1 MAHTQEDLQNQYS
14 LSKDV
19 VRKTL
24 KACGL
29 SVEQA
34 MYSDEEV
41 ESRFLVARKLLDD
54 GVARTYADVAD
65 YFKQRHG
72 VNSSDSTE
80 GKPLEMPELLSL
92 ASEQC
97 GTRISLTEA
106 VRLLEVCGLADK
118 DQYTPEE
125 VERFLGACNKLKG
138 QGKTMAEVAA
148 HFGQPSG
155 TVENAQAIL
164 DEIIGLIGQVSDTQA
179 ERISLLLPKLAAEQ
193 LEQIKLLFSHMTMQ
207 RLREMMTTG
216 EMDAQFQQVWSR
228 QSGNDFDLVARF
240 ESTRLNQQSQPKSL
254 PGLSMN
260 SSTSD

>member
-1 MAHTQEDLQNQYS
+1 MAHTEQDLQNQYD

-34 MYSDEEV
+34 TYSDEEIQA
-41 ESRFLVARKLLDD
+41 RFLVARKLLDD
-54 GVARTYADVAD
+54 GVVRTYADVAD
-65 YFKQRHG
+65 YFKQHDG
-72 VNSSDSTE
+72 ANSSDSTE
-80 GKPLEMPELLSL
+80 DKSLEMPQLLSL

-97 GTRISLTEA
+97 GTRIALTQA

-118 DQYTPEE
+118 EQYTPEE
-125 VERFLGACNKLKG
+125 VERFLGACNLLKG

-148 HFGQPSG
+148 HFGQQSG

-164 DEIIGLIGQVSDTQA
+164 DEIIGLVGQVSDTQA
-179 ERISLLLPKLAAEQ
+179 ERISSLLPQLAAEQ
-193 LEQIKLLFSHMTMQ
+193 LEQIRVLFSRMTMQ

-240 ESTRLNQQSQPKSL
+240 ESTRLNQPNQPKSL

-260 SSTSD
+260 LSTSD

>member
-1 MAHTQEDLQNQYS
+1 MAHTEQDLQNQYG

-34 MYSDEEV
+34 TYSDEEIQ
-41 ESRFLVARKLLDD
+41 SRFLVARKLLEDK
-54 GVARTYADVAD
+54 VAHTYADVAD
-65 YFKQRHG
+65 YFQQQDG
-72 VNSSDSTE
+72 VKSEDTT
-80 GKPLEMPELLSL
+80 LEMPQLLSL
-92 ASEQC
+92 ASDASEQC

-118 DQYTPEE
+118 DRYTPEE
-125 VERFLGACNKLKG
+125 VERFLEACNLLKG

-179 ERISLLLPKLAAEQ
+179 ERIRSLLPQLAAEQ
-193 LEQIKLLFSHMTMQ
+193 LEQIKVLFSRMTMQ
-207 RLREMMTTG
+207 RLREMMTSG
-216 EMDAQFQQVWSR
+216 EMDAQFQQVWHR

>member
-1 MAHTQEDLQNQYS
+1 MTYTEQDLQNQYG

-34 MYSDEEV
+34 TYSDEEIQ
-41 ESRFLVARKLLDD
+41 SRFLVARKLLDD
-54 GVARTYADVAD
+54 KVAHTYADVAD
-65 YFKQRHG
+65 YFKQQDG
-72 VNSSDSTE
+72 VNSEDNT
-80 GKPLEMPELLSL
+80 KEMPQLLSL

-97 GTRISLTEA
+97 GTRISLTQA

-118 DQYTPEE
+118 DRYTPEE
-125 VERFLGACNKLKG
+125 VERFLEACNLLKG

-164 DEIIGLIGQVSDTQA
+164 DEIIGLVGQVSDTQA
-179 ERISLLLPKLAAEQ
+179 ERIRSLLPQLAAEQ
-193 LEQIKLLFSHMTMQ
+193 LEQIKVLFSRMTMQ

-216 EMDAQFQQVWSR
+216 EMDAQFQQVWNR

-260 SSTSD
+260 SSTSG

>member
-1 MAHTQEDLQNQYS
+1 MAHTEQDLQNQYG

-34 MYSDEEV
+34 TYSDEEIQ
-41 ESRFLVARKLLDD
+41 SRFLVARKLLDD
-54 GVARTYADVAD
+54 KVAHTYADVAD
-65 YFKQRHG
+65 YFKQLDG
-72 VNSSDSTE
+72 VKSEDET
-80 GKPLEMPELLSL
+80 LEMPQLLSL

-97 GTRISLTEA
+97 GTRISLTQA

-118 DQYTPEE
+118 ERYTPEE
-125 VERFLGACNKLKG
+125 VERFLEACNLLKG

-148 HFGQPSG
+148 HFGQQSG

-164 DEIIGLIGQVSDTQA
+164 DEIIGLVGQVSDTQA
-179 ERISLLLPKLAAEQ
+179 ERIRSLLPQLAAEQ
-193 LEQIKLLFSHMTMQ
+193 LEQIKVLFSRMTMQ
-207 RLREMMTTG
+207 RLREMMTSG
-216 EMDAQFQQVWSR
+216 EMDAQFQQVWHR

-240 ESTRLNQQSQPKSL
+240 ESTRRNQQSQLKSL

-260 SSTSD
+260 SSSSD